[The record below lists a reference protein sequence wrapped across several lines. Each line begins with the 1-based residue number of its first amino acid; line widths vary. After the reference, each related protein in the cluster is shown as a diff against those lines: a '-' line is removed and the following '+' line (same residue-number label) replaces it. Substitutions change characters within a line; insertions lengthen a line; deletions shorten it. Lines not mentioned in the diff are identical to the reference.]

1 MNVRLKYSTA
11 FTAGVFYDSQ
21 LLMNNYK
28 LIIEFTTISDDSRD
42 QNIALD
48 RIRYFV
54 QHQLESSVFINGNNR
69 EQCELLSRAG
79 VRLTTLPEEPVDQVV
94 GIMLHCKLNAIAENR
109 MIITET
115 EIASELGEN
124 ITYMHDDNE
133 QLGPLSA
140 VGWWRDS
147 NSSHC
152 DHQLISTDKVVA
164 MNFDRSWRELNL
176 QWQKENAVIEVDSD
190 NKLVFADFQKDD
202 SR

>member
-1 MNVRLKYSTA
+1 MNVRLKYSTV

-28 LIIEFTTISDDSRD
+28 LTIEFTTVSDDPRD

-54 QHQLESSVFINGNNR
+54 QHQLESSVFINGTNR

-94 GIMLHCKLNAIAENR
+94 GIMLHCKLNAIAEDR
-109 MIITET
+109 MIVTQT
-115 EIASELGEN
+115 EISSELGEN
-124 ITYMHDDNE
+124 IAYLHDDDE
-133 QLGPLSA
+133 QLGPLSDA
-140 VGWWRDS
+140 GWWQDS
-147 NSSHC
+147 DASHC
-152 DHQLISTDKVVA
+152 DRQLIFTDNVVT
-164 MNFDRSWRELNL
+164 MNFNRSWRELNL
-176 QWQKENAVIEVDSD
+176 QWTQESSVIEVDHD

>member
-1 MNVRLKYSTA
+1 
-11 FTAGVFYDSQ
+11 
-21 LLMNNYK
+21 MNNYK
-28 LIIEFTTISDDSRD
+28 LIIEFTTVSDDSGD

-94 GIMLHCKLNAIAENR
+94 GIMLHCKLNAITEDR
-109 MIITET
+109 MVITQT
-115 EIASELGEN
+115 EISSELGEN
-124 ITYMHDDNE
+124 IAYLHDDDE
-133 QLGPLSA
+133 QLGPLSDT
-140 VGWWRDS
+140 GWWRDS
-147 NSSHC
+147 DASHC
-152 DHQLISTDKVVA
+152 DRQLISTDNVVT
-164 MNFDRSWRELNL
+164 MNFNRSWRELNL
-176 QWQKENAVIEVDSD
+176 QWTQESSVIDVEHD

>member
-21 LLMNNYK
+21 LLMNNYRLSIK
-28 LIIEFTTISDDSRD
+28 FTTVSDDPHD

-48 RIRYFV
+48 RIKYFI

-69 EQCELLSRAG
+69 EQCSLLGVAG
-79 VRLTTLPEEPVDQVV
+79 IRLTTLPEEPVDQVV
-94 GIMLHCKLNAIAENR
+94 GIMLHCKLNAIVEDR
-109 MIITET
+109 LIITET

-124 ITYMHDDNE
+124 IAYLHNDDE
-133 QLGPLSA
+133 QLGPLSET
-140 VGWWRDS
+140 GWWQD
-147 NSSHC
+147 NNTSHC
-152 DHQLISTDKVVA
+152 DRQLISTDKVVA

-176 QWQKENAVIEVDSD
+176 QWQQESAVIEVDSD

>member
-1 MNVRLKYSTA
+1 MNVRLKYSTV

-28 LIIEFTTISDDSRD
+28 LVIEFTTVSDDSRD

-54 QHQLESSVFINGNNR
+54 QHQLESSVFINGNNSK
-69 EQCELLSRAG
+69 QCELLSRAG

-94 GIMLHCKLNAIAENR
+94 GIMLHCKLNAITEDR
-109 MIITET
+109 MIITQT
-115 EIASELGEN
+115 EISSELGEN
-124 ITYMHDDNE
+124 IAYLHDDDE
-133 QLGPLSA
+133 QLGPLSDA
-140 VGWWRDS
+140 GWWRDS
-147 NSSHC
+147 DASHC
-152 DHQLISTDKVVA
+152 DRQLVSTDKVVT
-164 MNFDRSWRELNL
+164 MNFNRSWRELNL
-176 QWQKENAVIEVDSD
+176 QWTQESSIVEADRD

>member
-1 MNVRLKYSTA
+1 MNVRLKYSTV

-21 LLMNNYK
+21 LLMNNYR
-28 LIIEFTTISDDSRD
+28 LAIEFTTVSDDSRD

-54 QHQLESSVFINGNNR
+54 QHQLESSVFINGNNS

-94 GIMLHCKLNAIAENR
+94 GIMLHCKLNAITEDR
-109 MIITET
+109 MIITQT
-115 EIASELGEN
+115 EISSELGEN
-124 ITYMHDDNE
+124 IAYLHDDDE
-133 QLGPLSA
+133 QLGPLSDA
-140 VGWWRDS
+140 GWWRDS
-147 NSSHC
+147 DASHC
-152 DHQLISTDKVVA
+152 DRQLVSTDKVVT
-164 MNFDRSWRELNL
+164 MNFNRSWRELNL
-176 QWQKENAVIEVDSD
+176 QWTQESSIVEADRD

>member
-1 MNVRLKYSTA
+1 MNVRLKYSTV

-21 LLMNNYK
+21 LLMNNYR
-28 LIIEFTTISDDSRD
+28 LTIDFTTISDDSGD

-48 RIRYFV
+48 RIKYFV

-94 GIMLHCKLNAIAENR
+94 GIMLHCKLNAIAEDHI
-109 MIITET
+109 IITQT
-115 EIASELGEN
+115 EISSELGEN
-124 ITYMHDDNE
+124 IVYLHNDDE
-133 QLGPLSA
+133 QFGPLSTA
-140 VGWWRDS
+140 GWWQDS
-147 NSSHC
+147 DASHC
-152 DHQLISTDKVVA
+152 DCQLISTDKVVT
-164 MNFDRSWRELNL
+164 MKFNRSWRELNL
-176 QWQKENAVIEVDSD
+176 QWTQESAVVDADLD